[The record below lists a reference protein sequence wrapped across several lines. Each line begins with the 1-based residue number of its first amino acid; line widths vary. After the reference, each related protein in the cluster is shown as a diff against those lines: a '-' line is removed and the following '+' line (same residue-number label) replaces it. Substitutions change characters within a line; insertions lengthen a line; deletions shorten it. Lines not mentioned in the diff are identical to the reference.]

1 MKTKKAEGKLMPKY
15 NLELLF
21 ENANGTAFRPEHVFL
36 AYFGDLPCAYCLQR
50 FNKAQVSKWLKTKHS
65 HRIARIIKQ
74 EVIYARGKVTDD
86 GMIFVM
92 KNQLL
97 VCMDGITTRIL
108 YCDASENAA
117 KELVKELLPLEWEEN
132 DIIAINAL
140 LQGNF
145 D

>member
-1 MKTKKAEGKLMPKY
+1 MKTKNAECKLMPKY

-21 ENANGTAFRPEHVFL
+21 ESTKGSVFRPEHVFL

-50 FNKAQVSKWLKTKHS
+50 FNKTQVSKWLKTKHS
-65 HRIARIIKQ
+65 DKIARIIKQ

-86 GMIFVM
+86 GIIFIL
-92 KNQLL
+92 KNQIL

-108 YCDASENAA
+108 YCDASQTAA
-117 KELVKELLPLEWEEN
+117 KDLVKEILPLEWEEN
-132 DIIAINAL
+132 DIVAIDAF